1 VQHISVVTLII
12 IPSFLILHVNL
23 PPKLTS
29 PYPSIEESLITQ
41 HIQKSFH
48 KHKYGI
54 ERFLKSLLV
63 VRDPVSVYEPIRYV
77 LSAGGKRLRAS
88 LVLLGCEAVG
98 GKAKD
103 ALPAAAAI
111 EMLHNFTLVHDDVM
125 DRADVRR
132 GRPTVHKKWDTNV
145 AILAGDEMIA
155 YAYRSLLKT
164 KTSRLREIIDIF
176 NDAFVQVCE
185 GQGLDKEFESRKH
198 VSLDDYL
205 LMIKKKTAR
214 VISAAVEIGSVIGGA
229 SPKLQKSLCRYGGH
243 LGLAFQIQDD
253 LLDVVGTQE
262 TFGKTIGGDIV
273 EGKKTFLYL
282 TALERSSAKDRTL
295 LLSPVPPNGM
305 RRERIRKVKEIY
317 EREGVIAGAK
327 REIAKRT
334 LRAQRALAPLRNS
347 DAKAMLVYLADQLK
361 VRTN

>member
-1 VQHISVVTLII
+1 MNFTHFLDYEDIFSYYDAGSSECSSSNHIRSTFSLASRLVQPKNIS
-12 IPSFLILHVNL
+12 HR
-23 PPKLTS
+23 K
-29 PYPSIEESLITQ
+29 SIEKTLSSLFTVSQ
-41 HIQKSFH
+41 
-48 KHKYGI
+48 
-54 ERFLKSLLV
+54 
-63 VRDPVSVYEPIRYV
+63 PASVYEPIRYV
-77 LSAGGKRLRAS
+77 LGAGGKRLRAS

-98 GKAKD
+98 GKATD

-155 YAYRSLLKT
+155 YAYKSLLNT
-164 KTSRLREIIDIF
+164 NTSRLREIIDIF

-198 VSLDDYL
+198 VSLNEYL

-229 SPKLQKSLCRYGGH
+229 SPKLQKSLRQYGEH
-243 LGLAFQIQDD
+243 LGMAFQIQDD

-282 TALERSSAKDRTL
+282 TALERSSAKDRAL
-295 LLSPVPPNGM
+295 LLSPVPSNGT
-305 RRERIRKVKEIY
+305 RRERIRNVKEIY
-317 EREGVIAGAK
+317 KREGVIAGAQ
-327 REIAKRT
+327 REISKRT
-334 LRAQRALAPLRNS
+334 MRAQRALAPLRNS
-347 DAKAMLVYLADQLK
+347 HAKAMLVHLADQLK